1 MQKLVSYVLTLCVL
15 NEDHF
20 LGFSA
25 ERAMASSTATGGGG
39 GTVGA
44 GGGGGGSTSRKFKLQ
59 RESELR
65 VEVGWETPLRLQL
78 MAGTAE
84 VFGTELPP
92 AFWLSFPPAFKFAV
106 SSFACGFCA

>member
-1 MQKLVSYVLTLCVL
+1 L
-15 NEDHF
+15 NEDRF

-39 GTVGA
+39 GGGGTVGA
-44 GGGGGGSTSRKFKLQ
+44 AAGGGGSTSRKFKLQ

-65 VEVGWETPLRLQL
+65 VEVGWEAPLRLQL
-78 MAGTAE
+78 IAGTAE

-92 AFWLSFPPAFKFAV
+92 TFWLSFPPAFKFAV
-106 SSFACGFCA
+106 SSFACCTCGFCA